1 MRKILLF
8 FLLASP
14 VCIQAQTSLVNQA
27 SGGDQS
33 GAAHSTISTG
43 AFNLSA
49 GNLLVVTVR
58 WFPTPP
64 TISSVTDLAGNTF
77 TSIVTNTTCATP
89 GAVQMFYAKNTIAN
103 AADVVTANFSAATAT
118 YVSTIVRQFS
128 GFLTTTPL
136 DTSAQSSE
144 AACASTGTHAITG
157 TFTTTSANEM
167 IYVVANNNHNPAV
180 WAQNDNGTSTADAL
194 IQPSDGPVTNG
205 PLGDEYRFVSA
216 IQTGQTDFMDAAQ
229 AGVWSTVMA
238 TFKAA
243 GTVSPT
249 PLSSLDQYQC
259 FRGVT
264 AKGDGGTGF
273 FRVFKISARW
283 IFSCPNDN
291 VYYRIGMQVIAN
303 GGSTDNYNWYGAA
316 GTTMGTRTNTVYG
329 SNAAFIGATLTRMAG
344 WGFNGI
350 GFYQDVNAYPWNSS
364 SPPPVKMPSVD
375 RDQSLNVGT
384 TNNSNRA
391 PQPVKSLFG
400 YTDSSVLLDGAASTH
415 PDFYDPQWAVYAKR
429 YLYETADPANTP
441 YNQNF
446 TSAWSLGFSI
456 GDTDYLVGIGPGLW
470 SQAANNSIDGVI
482 APHPSG
488 LILAGTPVQAAMQK
502 IPNAGSGIPLNALWG
517 FDATNPAKTAWL
529 AYICGGGGVYA
540 TVGALNTAW
549 GSSYTTC
556 GTSGTQTN
564 GQAVGTGNAVTT
576 TFAATLAHTAVISKK
591 SIVIKVALPAV
602 TITSI
607 NCSNDVNTVVTAAT
621 DNLVLGEEVAIAGD
635 NVAGF
640 NGNWSVASIVNGT
653 TFTYNHTD
661 TADCGSV
668 GAGGT
673 VTPASIVAG
682 SVEGDLIYG
691 PALTQ
696 MGAISGTINRTTGAL
711 SVTFA
716 TAPPNTVAI
725 TADSCAGCWGIGTGL
740 SDENGSNAIFGT
752 SSCAFQFGP
761 FIPVAGPCSGISA
774 TILADMDGYLYNFYF
789 KGFNDWKTQFRVFA
803 PNILAWGPN
812 VLNGHAGL
820 SRPNIIKAADAVF
833 DVIFAGFLN
842 QTQIDTWALYGP
854 NKPLVTWEG
863 WLANQDSFLSAGISS
878 ISRSGN
884 TVTITTNNA
893 HRFTSGASASV
904 LVRNVV
910 GGATSFNGTFSNL
923 TVADTTHISYVQNG
937 PNESGS
943 GGIAGYPCPA
953 SGNPLCDTTQQARAT
968 RYVSH
973 MEFLKN
979 ATVTATGTRPIV
991 GFDWW
996 QLADNWGEGSNYG
1009 WLDLLG
1015 NPYDCTNSSIA
1026 HTTDENGHPSGGEAA
1041 NWGCPNSTSFVP
1053 VASAENASILA
1064 FIKAAFSSNSLYGV
1078 STGRLP

>member
-1 MRKILLF
+1 MRRCLP
-8 FLLASP
+8 FLLLLLYIPAH
-14 VCIQAQTSLVNQA
+14 AQTSLVNQA

-33 GAAHSTISTG
+33 TTVHSSFP
-43 AFNLSA
+43 ASALNVSA

-64 TISSVTDLAGNTF
+64 TITSVTDTAGNTF
-77 TSIVTNTTCATP
+77 TSIVTNTTCAFA

-103 AADVVTANFSAATAT
+103 AADIVTANFSAATAT
-118 YVSTIVRQFS
+118 YISIVVRQWS
-128 GFLTTTPL
+128 GFSTTAPL
-136 DTSAQSSE
+136 DTSAQSSV
-144 AACASTGTHAITG
+144 AACGTGTHALTG
-157 TFTTTSANEM
+157 TFTTNLANEL
-167 IYVVANNNHNPAV
+167 IYIVANINNPSPS

-194 IQPSDGPVTNG
+194 IQASDGPVTAG

-216 IQTGQTDFMDAAQ
+216 IQTAQNDFMDS
-229 AGVWSTVMA
+229 GPTGIWSTVTA

-273 FRVFKISARW
+273 FRVFKISSRW

-291 VYYRIGMQVIAN
+291 VYYRIGMQGLGPASSV
-303 GGSTDNYNWYGAA
+303 DNYNWYGAA
-316 GTTMGTRTNTVYG
+316 GNDLDTRSINVYG
-329 SNAAFIGATLTRMAG
+329 GRPQFVNATLIRMSS
-344 WGFNGI
+344 WGFNGV
-350 GFYQDVNAYPWNSS
+350 GFYQNSNAYPWI
-364 SPPPVKMPSVD
+364 SPSPSVRMPSID
-375 RDQSLNVGT
+375 RDQSLVRGV
-384 TNNSNRA
+384 TNNANRSS
-391 PQPVKSLFG
+391 QPVKSLFA
-400 YTDSSVLLDGAASTH
+400 YTDSSVLLAAYGATP
-415 PDFYDPQWAVYAKR
+415 PDFYDPNWVVYAKR
-429 YLYETADPANTP
+429 FLYEGADPSDVP
-441 YNQNF
+441 YNQDF
-446 TSAWSLGFSI
+446 TSAWSLGYSM
-456 GDTDYLVGIGPGLW
+456 GDTDYLPGVGPGLW

-482 APHPSG
+482 APHTVG
-488 LILAGTPVQAAMQK
+488 LILSGTPVLAAMGT
-502 IPNAGSGIPLNALWG
+502 IPNAGGGITINGLWG

-529 AYICGGGGVYA
+529 AYMCGGGGVYA

-564 GQAVGTGNAVTT
+564 AQAVGTGNAVTT

-621 DNLVLGEEVAIAGD
+621 DNLVAGEEVVIAGD
-635 NVAGF
+635 SVAGF
-640 NGNWSVASIVNGT
+640 NGNWSVASITNGT

-752 SSCAFQFGP
+752 SSCGFLFGP
-761 FIPVAGPCSGISA
+761 FIPVAGACSGISA
-774 TILADMDGYLYNFYF
+774 TILADMDGFLYNFYF
-789 KGFNDWKTQFRVFA
+789 KGFNDWKTQFRVFV

-812 VLNGHAGL
+812 VLNGHGGL
-820 SRPNIIKAADAVF
+820 SRPNIIKAVDAVF
-833 DVIFAGFLN
+833 DVAFAGFLN
-842 QTQIDTWALYGP
+842 QTMLDTWALYGP
-854 NKPLVTWEG
+854 NKPIVTWEG
-863 WLANQDSFLSAGISS
+863 WTANPDSFLSAGISS
-878 ISRSGN
+878 ISRAGN
-884 TVTITTNNA
+884 TVTIVTSNA
-893 HRFTSGASASV
+893 HRFQGGAGASV
-904 LVRNVV
+904 VVYNVT
-910 GGATSFNGTFSNL
+910 GGATSFNGTFTNL
-923 TVADTTHISYVQNG
+923 TVADNRHISYAQTG

-943 GGIAGYPCPA
+943 GGVAGWPC
-953 SGNPLCDTTQQARAT
+953 SINPICYSTQQLKASH
-968 RYVSH
+968 YVSQ

-979 ATVTATGTRPIV
+979 ATVTATGTKPIV

-996 QLADNWGEGSNYG
+996 QLADNWAEGSNYG
-1009 WLDLLG
+1009 WIDLLG
-1015 NPYDCTNSSIA
+1015 NPYDCTNSSSA
-1026 HTTDENGHPSGGEAA
+1026 HTTDENAHPSGGEAA
-1041 NWGCPNSTSFVP
+1041 NWGCPNATSFVP
-1053 VASAENASILA
+1053 VAAAENASILS
-1064 FIKAAFSSNSLYGV
+1064 FIKAAFSPNALYGV